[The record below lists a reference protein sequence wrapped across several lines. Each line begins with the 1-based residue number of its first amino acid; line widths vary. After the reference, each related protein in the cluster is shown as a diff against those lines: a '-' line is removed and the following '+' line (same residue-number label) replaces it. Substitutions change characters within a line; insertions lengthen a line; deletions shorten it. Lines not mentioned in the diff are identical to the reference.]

1 MKKLTLLSLVSGLF
15 IVVGLNVNAAD
26 KAAKAARGGK
36 IKAEVLD
43 KFDTNKDG
51 KLDETERAAMEKD
64 ADIIKKYD
72 KNGDGKLDAT
82 EKAGLAKDIQEKKAK
97 KGA

>member
-15 IVVGLNVNAAD
+15 IVVGLNVNA
-26 KAAKAARGGK
+26 AAKAARGGK

-51 KLDETERAAMEKD
+51 KLDETERAAIEKD

>member
-1 MKKLTLLSLVSGLF
+1 MKRIALFSLVSALLL
-15 IVVGLNVNAAD
+15 VVGLNTNAAD
-26 KAAKAARGGK
+26 KAGKAARGGK

-64 ADIIKKYD
+64 ADMIKKYD

-82 EKAGLAKDIQEKKAK
+82 EKAALAKDIQEKKAK

>member
-1 MKKLTLLSLVSGLF
+1 MKKIALFSLVSALLL
-15 IVVGLNVNAAD
+15 VVGLNTNAAD
-26 KAAKAARGGK
+26 KAGKAPRK

-51 KLDETERAAMEKD
+51 KLDDTEKAAIEKD
-64 ADIIKKYD
+64 ADMIKKYD

-82 EKAGLAKDIQEKKAK
+82 EKAALAKDIQEKKTK